1 MAGQGIENTLF
12 KLVSILN
19 DMVEP
24 RILAQPEFTQ
34 NFFFLFII
42 MLGSVLIELTP

>member
-1 MAGQGIENTLF
+1 MARQGIENTLL

-24 RILAQPEFTQ
+24 RILAQPESPS
-34 NFFFLFII
+34 NFFFPLII
-42 MLGSVLIELTP
+42 MLGSVLMELTP